1 MLGMLYRELRGT
13 QYAMTKN
20 IRKVAD
26 QYNSTLQKF
35 VDVNARLATK
45 PKAPTGQNSKLSSK
59 PVPKE

>member
-1 MLGMLYRELRGT
+1 
-13 QYAMTKN
+13 MTKN